1 MESNIVTELKD
12 VSVGYNGKSVIGGI
26 SMRITRGA
34 LVGFVGPNGG
44 GKTTLVKT
52 MLGLIPPIKGTVD
65 HICGITFGYVPQ
77 SMSFDRLFPLSV
89 REIITMGCYSRIPFF
104 ANPGQEDDEKVIEAA
119 KQTGIEHLIDHPYRS
134 LSGGEKQRAL
144 LARAIVSEPD
154 LMVLDEPT
162 SSVDKKGESEI
173 MSLIVEM
180 KASGEFAIIIVS
192 HHMDSLIQ
200 HAEKIAVIDKNRN
213 IFSFVDKEDAF
224 HNAAF
229 NTFLGQS

>member
-1 MESNIVTELKD
+1 MESNTVTELKD
-12 VSVGYNGKSVIGGI
+12 VSIGYNGKPIIDGI
-26 SMRITRGA
+26 SMQITRGT
-34 LVGFVGPNGG
+34 LIGFVGPNGG

-52 MLGLIPPIKGTVD
+52 MLGFIPPIKGTVD
-65 HICGITFGYVPQ
+65 HTSGITLGYVPQ
-77 SMSFDRLFPLSV
+77 STSFDRLFPLSV
-89 REIITMGCYSRIPFF
+89 REVITMGRYSRIPFF
-104 ANPGQEDDEKVIEAA
+104 ANPGRDDNQKVIEAA
-119 KQTGIEHLIDHPYRS
+119 KQTGIVHLINRPYRS

-180 KASGEFAIIIVS
+180 KAIKEFTIIIVS
-192 HHMDSLIQ
+192 HHMDSLVQ
-200 HAEKIAVIDKNRN
+200 HTEKIAVIDKDQN
-213 IFSFVDKEDAF
+213 IFCFEDKEDAF

-229 NTFLGQS
+229 NTFFGQS